1 MRAIIIILF
10 YKHAI
15 CIIISFL
22 AFVIICST
30 SSTLDIFGEIKQ
42 SGIDCIP
49 STVGNFVMCCYK
61 EYDSN
66 THETTAIYCADCY
79 NDGKG
84 NLACDAYDKVYKIKP
99 SDDSDTFTKNKG
111 LLGLLELDNHTI
123 LPDKS
128 IPPSKGNNRHLGL
141 LDEASPTIKQ
151 QQSLPETTIPQKD
164 FDNDLLSNFEN
175 NLLTNTPK
183 KDSEPSILQDDEQQ
197 ESSET
202 ETETET
208 DETDNENIIKEGSKD
223 NEQDNN
229 NQIYCIKAPCPDSNF
244 NDNQDQLSKNHEDE
258 TTSEEDEKEES
269 NEGEQEQEQ

>member
-1 MRAIIIILF
+1 M
-10 YKHAI
+10 
-15 CIIISFL
+15 
-22 AFVIICST
+22 IICST

-99 SDDSDTFTKNKG
+99 SDDSDTVTKNKG
-111 LLGLLELDNHTI
+111 LLGLLELDNPTI

-151 QQSLPETTIPQKD
+151 QESLPETTIPQKD

-202 ETETET
+202 ETET

-229 NQIYCIKAPCPDSNF
+229 NQIYCIKAPCPDSNS

-258 TTSEEDEKEES
+258 TTSEEDQKEES